1 MTSKYKISKLNSF
14 VLKDHKTDDNYL
26 CDDKEQALA
35 LTQANIEKIYEY
47 QQKLYADKKESLIIA
62 FQAMDAAGKDGTIR
76 EVLKALAPQG
86 VHEKPFKAP
95 SSNDLA
101 HDYLWRVHN
110 VVPEKGE
117 ITIFNRSHY
126 EDVLIGKVKE
136 LYKFQAKADRID
148 ESKIIENRY
157 KDIRNFEEYLYNNS
171 VRIIKIF
178 LNVSKKEQ
186 AERFLSRI
194 EEPEKNWKFSD
205 SDFDERVYWD
215 KYQQAFEDAINATST
230 EDSPWYIV
238 PADKKWYMR
247 YVVSEIVVKTLEEMD
262 PKYPTVTK
270 ETLER
275 FEGYRQKLL
284 EEYNYDLETT
294 QPIVKTKKE
303 DKETKAKSKKEN
315 KKKKVKKSKK

>member
-1 MTSKYKISKLNSF
+1 MINIYKIDKLNNF
-14 VLKDHKTDDNYL
+14 NLNNHKTDDYSL
-26 CDDKEQALA
+26 CKDKDTALE
-35 LTQANIEKIYEY
+35 LTQKNIQKIYDY
-47 QQKLYADKKESLIIA
+47 QQKLYAEKKEGLIIA

-76 EVLKALAPQG
+76 EVLNALAPQG
-86 VHEKPFKAP
+86 VHEKPFKSP
-95 SSNDLA
+95 SSTELA

-110 VVPEKGE
+110 AVPEKGE

-136 LYKFQAKADRID
+136 LYKFQNKADRID
-148 ESKIIENRY
+148 ENTVIDNRY
-157 KDIRNFEEYLYNNS
+157 EDIRNFEKYLYNNS

-205 SDFDERVYWD
+205 SDFEERVYWD

-230 EDSPWYIV
+230 KDCPWYVV
-238 PADKKWYMR
+238 PADRKWYMR
-247 YVVSEIVVKTLEEMD
+247 YVVSEIVVKTLEEMN

-275 FEGYRQKLL
+275 FEGYRTKLL
-284 EEYNYDLETT
+284 EEYNYDLDTIR
-294 QPIVKTKKE
+294 PIEK
-303 DKETKAKSKKEN
+303 
-315 KKKKVKKSKK
+315 